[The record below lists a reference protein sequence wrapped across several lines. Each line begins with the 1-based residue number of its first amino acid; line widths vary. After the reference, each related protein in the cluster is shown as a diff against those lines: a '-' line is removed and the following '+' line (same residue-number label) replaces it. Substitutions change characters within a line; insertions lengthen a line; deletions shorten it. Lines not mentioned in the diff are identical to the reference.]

1 MARGGT
7 HCCLL
12 SDLSY
17 LSTHQDG
24 SCLFIARG
32 ATLCSLLAVYL
43 NYQQITNQDG
53 SCLFIARDWILSLFA
68 LNKRVA
74 LLSREARIL
83 LSYFGCECNLP
94 IQNGVASLWRK
105 AGPLAVCSPTYL
117 IYQHIKMGVASLSR
131 EARPFAVCS
140 PFILTINKSQ
150 IKMGV
155 ASLLREAGTFLVL
168 ALKVARGFPFYR
180 KRRRQLTTTCYL
192 CYQHVIPPYCPRVF
206 KTFPKKEGPPP
217 PGQIAR
223 NSIYLMP
230 Y

>member
-1 MARGGT
+1 MAKGGTLSCLLSDLSYLEWSCLFMARGGT

-94 IQNGVASLWRK
+94 I
-105 AGPLAVCSPTYL
+105 
-117 IYQHIKMGVASLSR
+117 
-131 EARPFAVCS
+131 
-140 PFILTINKSQ
+140 
-150 IKMGV
+150 
-155 ASLLREAGTFLVL
+155 
-168 ALKVARGFPFYR
+168 
-180 KRRRQLTTTCYL
+180 
-192 CYQHVIPPYCPRVF
+192 
-206 KTFPKKEGPPP
+206 
-217 PGQIAR
+217 
-223 NSIYLMP
+223 
-230 Y
+230 

>member
-7 HCCLL
+7 LCCLL

-24 SCLFIARG
+24 SCLFIARC
-32 ATLCSLLAVYL
+32 ATLRSLLAVYL

-53 SCLFIARDWILSLFA
+53 SFLFIARDWILSLFA
-68 LNKRVA
+68 INKR
-74 LLSREARIL
+74 
-83 LSYFGCECNLP
+83 
-94 IQNGVASLWRK
+94 
-105 AGPLAVCSPTYL
+105 
-117 IYQHIKMGVASLSR
+117 VASLSR

-140 PFILTINKSQ
+140 PFILTISKSQ

-155 ASLLREAGTFLVL
+155 ASLSREAGTFLVL
-168 ALKVARGFPFYR
+168 ALKVARGFPVYR
-180 KRRRQLTTTCYL
+180 KRRCQLTTTCYL
-192 CYQHVIPPYCPRVF
+192 CYQHVIPPYCPSIF
-206 KTFPKKEGPPP
+206 KHFPKKEGPPP